1 MAYYLLNINRGHIAI
16 KVNKDLHIIV
26 TLIINYC
33 SMCEILGNTMNIMN
47 TMSIEIAKRLK
58 LKYISIAMTLGFAS
72 FGFNPIANAE
82 ALVPLKQLVEKV
94 ISSNPE
100 VQAKYHAY
108 VGAGYEQDVVK
119 GGYLPKVDIQSTYRK
134 QEEMNSISN
143 SNGTEIPRFNNELVL
158 RQMIFDGLATPNEVR
173 RLGHAKRVRYYELQD
188 AMQNTSLEFMR
199 AYMDTLRF
207 RQLTEYAKSN
217 YVAHKQLFDKIN
229 ERVAAGVA
237 RRVDLEQATGRLALA
252 EANLLTE
259 ATNLHDVTARIQRL
273 LGELPPS
280 TLEQPEFYKA
290 GAEATATEALRVAY
304 LQNPNILATS
314 EDIQATK
321 DEVKTKEAKY
331 LPRLDL
337 QARKNLGTSSD
348 GRNSTNAADVLE
360 LTMNFNLFN
369 GFSDKAAVSQTIEKL
384 NTANDMRDKAC
395 IDTRQLVTIA
405 YNDITQLK
413 EQLTYRDTHQKSIE
427 NAREA
432 YRKQFD
438 IGQRTLLDLLD
449 TENEYFQARR
459 AFTNTDYDIQTAYA
473 RLYATQG
480 ELLNKIGSQ
489 RQGLPE
495 INREAY
501 MDAANVCQAV
511 APEQLNIDKAALL
524 ADAKPLTVGDRAL
537 PKPIVKA
544 AGTCSADVVTARVND
559 WASAWRHKDYDNYM
573 KFYADN
579 FTPEPPLTKDE
590 WQAQRK
596 KRLATN
602 GKINLD
608 ISNLTVTCDGD
619 KAKVEFD
626 QDYSVTTYKL
636 QKAKDD
642 LGCQVCNAKRVA
654 TKGFADKVH
663 KTLDFEKTNAA
674 GVSQWQIVREF
685 TNN

>member
-1 MAYYLLNINRGHIAI
+1 MNFAISTIKIRLALTLLG
-16 KVNKDLHIIV
+16 VLF
-26 TLIINYC
+26 
-33 SMCEILGNTMNIMN
+33 GQQ
-47 TMSIEIAKRLK
+47 
-58 LKYISIAMTLGFAS
+58 AS
-72 FGFNPIANAE
+72 AE
-82 ALVPLKQLVEKV
+82 QVVPLKQLVEKV

-108 VGAGYEQDVVK
+108 LGAGYEQDLVK

-134 QEEMNSISN
+134 QEEMDSIRSN
-143 SNGTEIPRFNNELVL
+143 NGTEIPRFNNELIL
-158 RQMIFDGLATPNEVR
+158 RQMIFDGFATPNEVN

-188 AMQNTSLEFMR
+188 AMQNTTLEFMR
-199 AYMDTLRF
+199 AYMDILRF
-207 RQLTEYAKSN
+207 KQLTEYAKSN
-217 YVAHKQLFDKIN
+217 YVVHKQLFDRIK
-229 ERVAAGVA
+229 ERVDAGVA

-280 TLEQPEFYKA
+280 TLEQPDFYKA
-290 GAEATATEALRVAY
+290 GVEATAADALRVAY

-321 DEVKTKEAKY
+321 DEVKTKEAKF

-348 GRNSTNAADVLE
+348 GRNSTSAADVLE

-384 NTANDMRDKAC
+384 NAANDMRDKAC
-395 IDTRQLVTIA
+395 VDTRQLVTIA
-405 YNDITQLK
+405 YNDIIQLK

-480 ELLNKIGSQ
+480 ELLNKLGSQ

-501 MDAANVCQAV
+501 MDAANICQAV

-524 ADAKPLTVGDRAL
+524 ADAKPLAVGDRSL
-537 PKPIVKA
+537 PKPIAKP
-544 AGTCSADVVTARVND
+544 AGTCSADAVTSRVNE

-579 FTPEPPLTKDE
+579 FTPEPPLTRDE

-596 KRLATN
+596 KRLAAS
-602 GKINLD
+602 GKINLE
-608 ISNLTVTCDGD
+608 ISNLQVTCNGD

-654 TKGFADKVH
+654 TKSYADKVH

-674 GVSQWQIVREF
+674 GISQWQIMREL
-685 TNN
+685 TSQ

>member
-1 MAYYLLNINRGHIAI
+1 
-16 KVNKDLHIIV
+16 
-26 TLIINYC
+26 
-33 SMCEILGNTMNIMN
+33 MN
-47 TMSIEIAKRLK
+47 TMYKSVDKQFRLN
-58 LKYISIAMTLGFAS
+58 YIFIGLVLSFVS
-72 FGFNPIANAE
+72 FGFSHAANAE
-82 ALVPLKQLVEKV
+82 AVVPLKQLVEKV

-134 QEEMNSISN
+134 QEEINSFRN
-143 SNGTEIPRFNNELVL
+143 SNGTEIPRFNNELIL
-158 RQMIFDGLATPNEVR
+158 RQMIFDGFATPNEVR
-173 RLGHAKRVRYYELQD
+173 RLGHAKRVRYYELQS
-188 AMQNTSLEFMR
+188 AMQDSSLEFMR
-199 AYMDTLRF
+199 GYMDTLRY

-229 ERVAAGVA
+229 ERVTAGVA

-280 TLEQPEFYKA
+280 SLEQPDFYKA

-369 GFSDKAAVSQTIEKL
+369 GFSDKAAVSQTIEKM
-384 NTANDMRDKAC
+384 NVANDMRDKAC

-459 AFTNTDYDIQTAYA
+459 AYTNTDYDIQTAYA

-495 INREAY
+495 VNREAY

-524 ADAKPLTVGDRAL
+524 ADAKPLAVGDRTL
-537 PKPIVKA
+537 PKPIVKS

-579 FTPEPPLTKDE
+579 FNPEPPLTKDA

-596 KRLATN
+596 KRLNTG

-608 ISNLTVTCDGD
+608 ITNLNVTCDGD
-619 KAKVEFD
+619 KAKAEFD

-654 TKGFADKVH
+654 TKGYADKVH
-663 KTLDFEKTNAA
+663 KTLELEKTNAA
-674 GVSQWQIVREF
+674 GVSQWQIVRELVKK
-685 TNN
+685 